1 MKNVDSGKRVG
12 FILASIHTGSS
23 PKLWKRL
30 AEMAQ
35 AESGSF
41 FVFPGGNLNPQPG
54 SENQRNSIF
63 SLANSENLDG
73 LISWASTIG
82 GTVSIPELTQ
92 FHEKYKD
99 FPLVT
104 IGQKIENHPVVDF
117 DAYTGM
123 KELVHHFV
131 EVHNAKKIAFIHGPE
146 NHTSAADRF
155 RGYTDALKECG
166 IPINEKLITS
176 PFGWNEGE
184 KGIAEL
190 YEERRLSPGK
200 DFDVLLAAS
209 DMMAFAAVSYLEK
222 RGFKIPKDILIGGF
236 NDSLESQIA
245 SSPFSTVHM
254 PYEEIAVTAHDMMN
268 RILNGDIALDR
279 SIPSYK
285 IIRESCGCNNLK
297 LWTHQ
302 SEVKV
307 HAKSRTQLVSELNDL
322 FRRAVGNEI
331 PQRKIE
337 KLTDCLFENDQSGFF
352 NTLTTILT
360 DYFYNEGEISKIFT
374 AISIL
379 RNSNCLP
386 PEYVEKILRTVSVI
400 VTQVQSRVSAQKRY
414 EHTRISTAINALK
427 SRMLSVHERGYLVKL
442 LAEYLPEIGI
452 NSAALIL
459 YENDEYSKFVG
470 SFNASGEIRED
481 QQLFPAHFLLPAKYS
496 EEFSRGAYI
505 VQPLFMENQPLGYL
519 ICSYANCD
527 GMIYED
533 LRSAISS
540 TLQTI
545 FLFEETTNAKR
556 LAEQAEFAKT
566 EFFANVGVDLCD
578 PLKNLS
584 AKVTQMETNV
594 EKGVLDTDILT
605 EQLIFI
611 KSQIDAQLEKT
622 ETLVDLTRSQ
632 VDDLPMDKCLFD
644 ITSVI
649 PGASQNEF
657 SKEYPLVY
665 GDSER
670 LKKALEIM
678 TGIAGQAPAV
688 SVTPDGLMI
697 SFAGGEFAWQ
707 SPELLLAEKIIMLQ
721 YGELTKYESSPTVLI
736 PWPNL
741 AGLPPQR
748 KNKGLLRIASVYEE
762 NDRRDLFGLP
772 VELLTADLATAAIE
786 GKENLLLYWEADKS
800 PIDAWIKIYG
810 LRHNESLFRTSI
822 ICYSRDLIGKN
833 FVETM
838 DQKVKTQKTTTVLF
852 IGTKHTR
859 YGTWATDENTVSIPS
874 MADLDQVL
882 REITPS
888 LFVFESIDEA
898 SIKKIRQ
905 NPKTVLVP
913 ILVLPDTILSESEV
927 ELLCSH
933 PRIVLCNSGAATSE
947 QFNERIQAILAGDE
961 ILPPHTGALV
971 KKAILYLNKNASQQI
986 VRWKLADT
994 VHVSEDYL
1002 TRIFHKE
1009 IGLSLWE
1016 YLNRYRIYL
1025 ATKMLLETNDTI
1037 YEIAEKSGFQDQAYF
1052 CRVFKKIYGVPPGK
1066 IRTKQ

>member
-1 MKNVDSGKRVG
+1 MKNNETGKRVG

-23 PKLWKRL
+23 PKLWTRL
-30 AEMAQ
+30 AQRAQ
-35 AESGSF
+35 EDNGSF
-41 FVFPGGNLNPQPG
+41 FVFPGGKLNPQPG

-63 SLANSENLDG
+63 SLANSDNLDG

-92 FHEKYKD
+92 FHQKYEN

-117 DAYTGM
+117 DAYAGM
-123 KELVHHFV
+123 KDLVHHFA

-155 RGYTDALKECG
+155 RGYLDALKECG
-166 IPINEKLITS
+166 LPVNDKIITS
-176 PFGWNEGE
+176 PFAWSEGE
-184 KGIAEL
+184 LAIAEL
-190 YEERRLSPGK
+190 YEDRKLVPGK

-209 DMMAFAAVSYLEK
+209 DMMAFAAVSYLEN
-222 RGFKIPKDILIGGF
+222 RGFKIPKDLMVGGF

-254 PYEEIAVTAHDMMN
+254 PYEEIALTAHDMMHN
-268 RILNGDIALDR
+268 LLKGDVALDN
-279 SIPSYK
+279 SISSYK
-285 IIRESCGCNNLK
+285 VIRESCGCNNFK
-297 LWTHQ
+297 HWTHQ
-302 SEVKV
+302 GEVKV
-307 HAKSRTQLVSELNDL
+307 HAKTRPQLIQEMCEV
-322 FRRAVGNEI
+322 FKRPVGNDI
-331 PQRKIE
+331 PQKKIE
-337 KLTDCLFENDQSGFF
+337 KLADCLFENDQTGLF
-352 NTLTTILT
+352 NLLTQVLT
-360 DYFYNEGEISKIFT
+360 EYFDEEGEISKIFS
-374 AISIL
+374 AISVL

-386 PEYVEKILRTVSVI
+386 PEYIEKIIRSVNVL
-400 VTQVQSRVSAQKRY
+400 VTQVQSRVSAKKRY
-414 EHTRISTAINALK
+414 EHTRISTAVNALK

-452 NSAALIL
+452 RSAALIL

-481 QQLFPAHFLLPAKYS
+481 QQLFPSNLLLPGKYS
-496 EEFSRGAYI
+496 EEFSRGAYV

-519 ICSYANCD
+519 ICSFTNCD

-533 LRSAISS
+533 LRSAVSS

-545 FLFEETTNAKR
+545 FLFEETTNAKQI
-556 LAEQAEFAKT
+556 AEQAEFAKT

-584 AKVTQMETNV
+584 AKITQMETNI
-594 EKGVLDTDILT
+594 EKGILDKDILT

-611 KSQIDAQLEKT
+611 KSQLDAQLEKT

-632 VDDLPMDKCLFD
+632 VDDLPMDKTLFN
-644 ITSVI
+644 ISSVI
-649 PGASQNEF
+649 PGLENASF
-657 SKEYPLVY
+657 PLVY
-665 GDSER
+665 GDAER
-670 LKKALEIM
+670 LKKAIEIM
-678 TGIAGQAPAV
+678 THIAGEKPSV
-688 SVTPDGLMI
+688 SISPDGLVI
-697 SFAGGEFAWQ
+697 AFTGGEFLWQ

-721 YGELTKYESSPTVLI
+721 YGELTKYDTSPTVLL

-748 KNKGLLRIASVYEE
+748 KNKGSLRVAGVCDDIEQKE
-762 NDRRDLFGLP
+762 LFGNPIEQLSKEA
-772 VELLTADLATAAIE
+772 VSAAIE
-786 GKENLLLYWEADKS
+786 GKENLLLFWEPDKS

-822 ICYSRDLIGKN
+822 VCYSEDLAGKN

-852 IGTKHTR
+852 VGTKHTR
-859 YGTWATDENTVSIPS
+859 YGTWATDENTVSISS
-874 MADLDQVL
+874 MAEFDRVL

-888 LFVFESIDEA
+888 LFVFESIDED

-913 ILVLPDTILSESEV
+913 ILVLPDTILSDEEV
-927 ELLCSH
+927 DLLCSH
-933 PRIVLCNSGAATSE
+933 PRIVLCNSGAATSD
-947 QFNERIQAILAGDE
+947 QFNERIHAILAGDE